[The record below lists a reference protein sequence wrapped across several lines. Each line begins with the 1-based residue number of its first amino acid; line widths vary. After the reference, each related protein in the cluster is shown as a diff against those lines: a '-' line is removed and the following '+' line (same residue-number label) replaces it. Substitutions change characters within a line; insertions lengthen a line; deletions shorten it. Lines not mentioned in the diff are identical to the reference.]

1 MLSKK
6 HPQEI
11 LYRSAQPIL
20 TPTLPQ
26 ERSGTVANV
35 VFPTGIDQR
44 RDLDLPSRF
53 DVYYGMADNSIG
65 VARLD
70 LPPLLPSM
78 GLAAQPS
85 GKI

>member
-1 MLSKK
+1 M
-6 HPQEI
+6 
-11 LYRSAQPIL
+11 L

-26 ERSGTVANV
+26 ERTGTVANV
-35 VFPTGIDQR
+35 VFPNGMDQR
-44 RDLDLPSRF
+44 WDLDLPSRF

-70 LPPLLPSM
+70 LPPLLPLV

-85 GKI
+85 GEI